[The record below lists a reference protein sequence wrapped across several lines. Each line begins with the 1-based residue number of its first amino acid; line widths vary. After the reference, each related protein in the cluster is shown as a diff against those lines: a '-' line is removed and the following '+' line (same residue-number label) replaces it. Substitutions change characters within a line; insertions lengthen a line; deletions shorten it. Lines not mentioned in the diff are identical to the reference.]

1 MAISEQLQQRINN
14 LTQGMGATS
23 NKEMEMF
30 RDASPRMG
38 FTRADGLNTMPA
50 TPELTKPEIALER
63 IKDIARNVEDP
74 DELQRLL
81 QVINNMSE
89 QINQS
94 KGAIS
99 NKEMEMFRDAVP
111 SMGTMG
117 SGMGAISDQERQMDG
132 FYSKTNRRNPTS
144 HRCFTTRTANV
155 YRS

>member
-38 FTRADGLNTMPA
+38 FTRVDGLNTMPA

-94 KGAIS
+94 KATLGGAIS
-99 NKEMEMFRDAVP
+99 NKEMEMLRDASP

-117 SGMGAISDQERQMDG
+117 GGDETQQAIDSLQQELQM
-132 FYSKTNRRNPTS
+132 
-144 HRCFTTRTANV
+144 TADPEEAG
-155 YRS
+155 S